1 MQLHFTHEIEDLK
14 VSLLKMAS
22 LVDEQAGKAFTA
34 LETGDIELCRG
45 IKSKDMEI
53 DAYDNL
59 ITTQCEN
66 ILALFQ
72 PVAVDLRFVISSLMI
87 NNQLERCGDIAVN
100 IAQRVKKTTEHHNL
114 IAETQILEMGRQA
127 RKMLKDAIDS
137 FIQSNLEL
145 ANSVLQSDESVDKLN
160 KLIFKSLVE
169 KMQTEPQLVEP
180 CAHLIILTRQ
190 IERLA
195 DHATNIAENMVF
207 YIDAKIIAH
216 RKKLDDMA
224 AKNQN

>member
-1 MQLHFTHEIEDLK
+1 MQFHFMHEVENLK
-14 VSLLKMAS
+14 TNLFKMAS
-22 LVDEQAGKAFTA
+22 LVDEQVELAFNSLKTGNAGSFRNIKA
-34 LETGDIELCRG
+34 
-45 IKSKDMEI
+45 KDKEI

-72 PVAVDLRFVISSLMI
+72 PVAVDLRFVISSLLI

-100 IAQRVKKTTEHHNL
+100 IAQRVKKTSEHHSL
-114 IAETQILEMGRQA
+114 IEETQIIEMGNYARQ
-127 RKMLKDAIDS
+127 MLKGAIDS
-137 FIQSNLEL
+137 FMLNNIEIANTVLE
-145 ANSVLQSDESVDKLN
+145 SDGRVDRLN
-160 KLIFKSLVE
+160 KQIFKILVE
-169 KMQTEPQLVEP
+169 KMQTEPKSIEP

-195 DHATNIAENMVF
+195 DHATNIAENLVF

-216 RKKLDDMA
+216 SKKLDNDNT
-224 AKNQN
+224 KDDN